1 MSSSIAISR
10 LLVVVYKRHKYGDDC
25 TETIHWVFSE
35 IPCHFNMNGLVGVNA
50 LVWVAVALA
59 VLINEAAALGGA
71 VGGGR
76 EMDRKE

>member
-1 MSSSIAISR
+1 MGLGGKCDVRYVQDCATIIY
-10 LLVVVYKRHKYGDDC
+10 LVFK
-25 TETIHWVFSE
+25 E
-35 IPCHFNMNGLVGVNA
+35 IPCQFNMNGLVGVNA

-76 EMDRKE
+76 AVDRRK